1 MCVPGAGL
9 QISGFSDISTA
20 TINTCFNAGNAIG
33 MVLGGILGDLLSK
46 RFRRAARPLINQ
58 TSMLV
63 VAPLNLILYKVLP
76 GKDSSGGLTTDS
88 GLVWC
93 FHAESKDSA
102 GHKEKL
108 YK

>member
-1 MCVPGAGL
+1 MRKNEGICELSNIKRGRVAGL
-9 QISGFSDISTA
+9 AQISGFSNINVA

-76 GKDSSGGLTTDS
+76 GKWPLFRALACPG
-88 GLVWC
+88 C
-93 FHAESKDSA
+93 FA
-102 GHKEKL
+102 
-108 YK
+108 